1 MQGRIWALL
10 KQRKI
15 IASIL
20 LVAIIV
26 TAVTFAISSKPTD
39 SAPNFYLGVEV
50 AYGNFDDLKALVTE
64 VKNYTNLVVLGL
76 PEVSINRTLLDQ
88 SCDYIYQSDLHF
100 IVLFTKLSQY
110 QNWTDSTPA
119 QWVTAAKEKY
129 GDKFLAVYRWDE
141 AGGDQLDRSK
151 YQEVTNASSYAE
163 AAQKYTAVLNPEIKY
178 YQNVGQNVLTA
189 DYGLYWFDY
198 QAGYDTVLAEFG
210 WNNSREQ
217 QIASVRGAARTFD
230 RDWGA
235 MLTWKYSNFTG
246 SPYLGSGT
254 EMYNDLLLAY
264 NQGAKYA
271 VIFNYPKM
279 DSAQYGTLKTE
290 HLTALKQVW
299 NYSQTNGRLNDQYK
313 NTKVAYVM
321 PENYGFGFRS
331 ATDTVWGLWSTDTQT
346 ASIYKDVHG
355 LTRQY
360 GANFDIIHDKATLL
374 ADVGHRYETL
384 IFWNGTTI
392 NP

>member
-1 MQGRIWALL
+1 MRTRVLGLL
-10 KQRKI
+10 RNRKI

-26 TAVTFAISSKPTD
+26 TAVTFTISSKPADSTTD
-39 SAPNFYLGVEV
+39 FYLGVEV
-50 AYGNFDDLKALVTE
+50 AYGNFDDLKALVSE

-119 QWVTAAKEKY
+119 QWVTSAKEKY

-151 YQEVTNASSYAE
+151 YQEVLNASNYAD

-178 YQNVGQNVLTA
+178 YQNAGQNVLTA

-235 MLTWKYSNFTG
+235 MITWDYTNYSG
-246 SPYLGSGT
+246 SPFLESGT

-271 VIFNYPKM
+271 VIFNYPKI
-279 DSAQYGTLKTE
+279 DSAQYGTLRTE
-290 HLTALKQVW
+290 HLTALKQFW
-299 NYSQTNGRLNDQYK
+299 DYSQTHGRLDDQYK

-331 ATDTVWGLWSTDTQT
+331 ATDTIWGLWSADSQT
-346 ASIYKDVHG
+346 ASIYNDVHG
-355 LTRQY
+355 LIRQH
-360 GANFDIIHDKATLL
+360 GANFDIIHDNATLL

-392 NP
+392 TP

>member
-1 MQGRIWALL
+1 MRIKIKGLN
-10 KQRKI
+10 KNQNI
-15 IASIL
+15 IAAVL
-20 LVAIIV
+20 LVTIFV
-26 TAVTFAISSKPTD
+26 TAFIFTINYKPAVSEPD
-39 SAPNFYLGVEV
+39 FYLGVEV
-50 AYGNFDDLKALVTE
+50 AYGEFEDLKALVTE

-110 QNWTDSTPA
+110 QNWTDQTPA
-119 QWVTAAKEKY
+119 QWVTAAKTKY

-151 YQEVTNASSYAE
+151 YQEVTNASNYAD

-178 YQNVGQNVLTA
+178 YQNAGQSVLTA

-217 QIASVRGAARTFD
+217 QIASVRGAARSFD
-230 RDWGA
+230 KDWGA

-290 HLTALKQVW
+290 HLTALKQFW
-299 NYSQTNGRLNDQYK
+299 DYSQTHGRLNDQYK

-331 ATDTVWGLWSTDTQT
+331 ATDTIWGLWSADSQT
-346 ASIYKDVHG
+346 ASIYNDVHG
-355 LTRQY
+355 LIRQY
-360 GANFDIIHDKATLL
+360 GANFDIIHDSATLL
-374 ADVGHRYETL
+374 ADVGHRYESL
-384 IFWNGTTI
+384 VFWNGTI
-392 NP
+392 MNP